1 MIGRAWS
8 HRVPKRGWDEPCI
21 GGLKFWCSLRAK
33 GWPVKGRL
41 EALRF
46 LEVLSF
52 GEIPIADD
60 LCTSYRLGTY
70 GDDNRELEL

>member
-1 MIGRAWS
+1 MS
-8 HRVPKRGWDEPCI
+8 HVLVGSSFGAPC
-21 GGLKFWCSLRAK
+21 GLKP
-33 GWPVKGRL
+33 WPVTGRL

-70 GDDNRELEL
+70 GDDN